1 MIAETYKGIR
11 PAPVI
16 PCPDH
21 LENQLSGNYLML
33 KKKWGD
39 IDRGNVARII
49 SIRLLFW
56 ESRK

>member
-11 PAPVI
+11 PAQVI

-21 LENQLSGNYLML
+21 LENLTIWNTVEEEIGVLTLTEVWQCNHQYQ
-33 KKKWGD
+33 
-39 IDRGNVARII
+39 
-49 SIRLLFW
+49 LLFW